1 MAALPFLVTASASFV
16 AGGCFVAVAVAL
28 RRRRYSPDLRSAGQA
43 YVLWWWMFAF
53 EAFNDGVRV
62 LLGLR
67 DPVPVNLYV
76 LFADLKILA
85 AGVGIWAL
93 GRYVLFL
100 VNGPRLAV
108 VPLTLFAVAHALF
121 FLWGVQAGLPAVIHI
136 DTWSPRLVLTGP
148 GTGLPSLGLVTL
160 LAFFLPPIL
169 LSLAYLALIPRLET
183 RTQRARVVAI
193 ACGILLF
200 QVVGAIQFN
209 PTTPANSPLFALLPL
224 VNAAVGLVVLA
235 TYRPPA
241 WMARRLRIEGLPAA
255 APRTAAPT
263 GPPRTP

>member
-1 MAALPFLVTASASFV
+1 MTALPFLVTASASFV
-16 AGGCFVAVAVAL
+16 AAGCFVAVAVAL

-62 LLGLR
+62 LLGLGQ
-67 DPVPVNLYV
+67 PVPVDLYV
-76 LFADLKILA
+76 LLADLKIMA

-100 VNGPRLAV
+100 VDGPRFAA
-108 VPLTLFAVAHALF
+108 VPLTLFAAAHALF
-121 FLWGVQAGLPAVIHI
+121 FLWGVQAGLPAAIHL

-148 GTGLPSLGLVTL
+148 GTGLPSLGTVTL
-160 LAFFLPPIL
+160 LVFFLPPVAL
-169 LSLAYLALIPRLET
+169 TLAYLALVRRLET
-183 RTQRARVVAI
+183 RTQRARVIAI
-193 ACGILLF
+193 ACAILVF
-200 QVVGAIQFN
+200 QLVGAIQFN

-241 WMARRLRIEGLPAA
+241 WMARRLRIEGLPASA
-255 APRTAAPT
+255 SRAAAPT